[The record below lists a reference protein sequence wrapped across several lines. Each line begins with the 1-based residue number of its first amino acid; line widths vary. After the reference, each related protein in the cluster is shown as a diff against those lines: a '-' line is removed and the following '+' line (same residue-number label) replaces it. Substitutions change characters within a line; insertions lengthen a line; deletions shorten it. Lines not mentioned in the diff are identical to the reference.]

1 MTPEQ
6 EFTATKMAI
15 SRQMFP
21 VAHAILDGK
30 CDSGCHGPAVER
42 PNDPA
47 YHWQRFVDAVTAA
60 WASRKNRVEDAAAID
75 NRITQVPGSFAD
87 SIARAYGPGGE
98 LS

>member
-6 EFTATKMAI
+6 EFVALRMSI
-15 SRQMFP
+15 SRAMFP
-21 VAHAILDGK
+21 VAHSIADGK

-60 WASRKNRVEDAAAID
+60 WASRKNRVADAASTDSKIV
-75 NRITQVPGSFAD
+75 TVPGNFQDNIDAAY
-87 SIARAYGPGGE
+87 ARGE
-98 LS
+98 M